1 MAMQFFGSLSTREER
16 PSLEQAQSI
25 IGGWVEMIH
34 VGDMQVLVDEE
45 GLLKQLPI
53 NEKAS
58 DMFGRP
64 LYGPVLVLENEAR
77 WD

>member
-1 MAMQFFGSLSTREER
+1 MAMQFLGTLSTREER
-16 PSLEQAQSI
+16 PSLEQAQII

-34 VGDMQVLVDEE
+34 VGDVQVLVDEE
-45 GLLKQLPI
+45 GLIKQLPI
-53 NEKAS
+53 NEEAS

>member
-1 MAMQFFGSLSTREER
+1 MQFFGSLSTREER

-34 VGDMQVLVDEE
+34 VGDVQVLVDEE
-45 GLLKQLPI
+45 GLIKQLPI
-53 NEKAS
+53 NDKAS

>member
-34 VGDMQVLVDEE
+34 VGDVQVLVDEE
-45 GLLKQLPI
+45 GLIKQLPI

>member
-1 MAMQFFGSLSTREER
+1 MAMQFFGALSTREER
-16 PSLEQAQSI
+16 PSLEQAQAI
-25 IGGWVEMIH
+25 IGGWVEMIY

>member
-1 MAMQFFGSLSTREER
+1 
-16 PSLEQAQSI
+16 
-25 IGGWVEMIH
+25 MIH
-34 VGDMQVLVDEE
+34 VGDVQVLVDEE
-45 GLLKQLPI
+45 GLIKQLPI

>member
-1 MAMQFFGSLSTREER
+1 MAMQFFGALSTREER

-25 IGGWVEMIH
+25 IGGLVEMIH

>member
-1 MAMQFFGSLSTREER
+1 MAMQFFGALATREER
-16 PSLEQAQSI
+16 PSLEQAQRI

-34 VGDMQVLVDEE
+34 VGDVQVLVDEE
-45 GLLKQLPI
+45 GLIKQLPI